1 MKTQQQQNQSVFSE
15 TGFSLIEV
23 LVAIAIFAIG
33 ILAVAKMQ
41 YWTARNNTTG
51 NITTQAT
58 QLARAQIEALK
69 NTSNVTALVNGTDPN
84 NPIDVEG
91 NPGGIF
97 TRSWTV
103 TNPLGGSTSRQV
115 QVTVSWTR
123 HGQNRS
129 IVLTS
134 ITRGNGT

>member
-1 MKTQQQQNQSVFSE
+1 MKTQRQQNRSALSDR
-15 TGFSLIEV
+15 GFTLIEV
-23 LVAIAIFAIG
+23 LVAIAIFAVG

-41 YWTARNNTTG
+41 YWTVRNNTTG

-58 QLARAQIEALK
+58 QLARAQIEELK
-69 NTSNVTALVNGTDPN
+69 NTSNVTALANGMDPN

-103 TNPLGGSTSRQV
+103 TNPLGGSTSRQI
-115 QVTVSWTR
+115 QVTVSWVR
-123 HGQNRS
+123 NGQNRS
-129 IVLTS
+129 VVLTS